1 MSPPEPRITS
11 STRKIAPALA
21 ELLVELRPGQRIEI
35 TQTVRVGSKSWLAKV
50 TGVYRGVNYLATGLA
65 TDRVPEDDIVVPVVH
80 FAKDIVGPASQDP
93 AKKLSPELSSVSL
106 DENSQIRI
114 LEG

>member
-1 MSPPEPRITS
+1 MSQVGSKITS

-21 ELLVELRPGQRIEI
+21 DLLFELRPGQRIEI
-35 TQTVRVGSKSWLAKV
+35 TQTVRVGSKSWQAKV

-65 TDRVPEDDIVVPVVH
+65 THRIPEDDIVVPVVH
-80 FAKDIVGPASQDP
+80 FAKDIVSPASQDP
-93 AKKLSPELSSVSL
+93 GKKLSPELSSVSL
-106 DENSQIRI
+106 DENSQIRV